1 MLKISYKVLES
12 ISGKN
17 RRGRVRRGYCQVCG
31 AKLSDP
37 KSIERGIGKHC
48 LANNVAII
56 LEFVPDNA
64 PNTACTGLATPYAQL
79 SGQAQN
85 ANR

>member
-37 KSIERGIGKHC
+37 KSIERGTGKHC

-64 PNTACTGLATPYAQL
+64 PNTACTELATPSAQL

-85 ANR
+85 AN

>member
-31 AKLSDP
+31 SKLSDP
-37 KSIERGIGKHC
+37 KSIERGIGKQC

-56 LEFVPDNA
+56 LKFIPDNA
-64 PNTACTGLATPYAQL
+64 PNTACSGLAPVGASESQVV
-79 SGQAQN
+79 SGAS
-85 ANR
+85 R